1 MQFDFESMSATERYF
16 LLTQSVL
23 PRPIAWVLTE
33 HEGGRFNL
41 APYSFFAP
49 VCSNPATL
57 VVSMGHKP
65 GGEEKDSY
73 ANLKRSGKCVVHIPP
88 LDSVDAVNESSAT
101 WPADV
106 SEIDQLNLGIE
117 PFIENG
123 LPRLSQADIAFA
135 CDFQQ
140 EVALGPGNQ
149 HVVFLTVTHMF
160 ASDACIG
167 EDAKGRMQLD
177 PEAINPLARLG
188 ASEYASLGELISRTR
203 PK

>member
-23 PRPIAWVLTE
+23 PRPIAWILTE
-33 HEGGRFNL
+33 HENGQFNL

-88 LDSVDAVNESSAT
+88 FDSVDAVNESSAS

-106 SEIDQLNLGIE
+106 SEIDELNLDIE
-117 PFIENG
+117 SFVDSG

-140 EVALGPGNQ
+140 EVALGPGSQ

-160 ASDACIG
+160 ASDACVG
-167 EDAKGRMQLD
+167 EDARGRMQLD
-177 PEAINPLARLG
+177 PDVINPLARLG
-188 ASEYASLGELISRTR
+188 ASEYASLGELVSRAR